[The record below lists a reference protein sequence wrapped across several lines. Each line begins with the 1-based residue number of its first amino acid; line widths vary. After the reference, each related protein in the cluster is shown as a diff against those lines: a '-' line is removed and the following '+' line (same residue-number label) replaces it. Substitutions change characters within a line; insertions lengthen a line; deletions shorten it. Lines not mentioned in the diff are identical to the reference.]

1 MGRGGCRR
9 KEPSLVTALLI
20 LTPERKKRAM
30 LLGLQAL
37 WLSFSTENG
46 GTRDGRLRSPAA
58 RESVVGCRTVWLVKW
73 YVLTPTTSVP
83 SPETIRKP
91 MVALV
96 SVSIVIALFLIWLIY
111 FKGKVAAPEWVG
123 ALPAAN
129 ASFNS
134 LSALCLTFGYIN
146 IRRGNRVVHKRFM
159 LTATVFSA
167 LFLISYVTYHFFHG
181 DTLFPG
187 HGWVRPVYFFILIS
201 HIGLSMAA
209 LPLILAALWFGLGNQ
224 FRVHR
229 RIARWTFPI
238 WLYVSVT
245 GVIVFAFL
253 KYFTA

>member
-1 MGRGGCRR
+1 MSGTGTHVRSA
-9 KEPSLVTALLI
+9 E
-20 LTPERKKRAM
+20 
-30 LLGLQAL
+30 LG
-37 WLSFSTENG
+37 
-46 GTRDGRLRSPAA
+46 
-58 RESVVGCRTVWLVKW
+58 
-73 YVLTPTTSVP
+73 
-83 SPETIRKP
+83 RKP
-91 MVALV
+91 MLAMVTLSAA
-96 SVSIVIALFLIWLIY
+96 IAAFPIWLIY
-111 FKGKVAAPEWVG
+111 FKGKVAAPDWVR

-134 LSALCLTFGYIN
+134 LSALCLICGYIN
-146 IRRGNRVVHKRFM
+146 IRRGDRVVHRRFM

-167 LFLISYVTYHFFHG
+167 LFLISYVTYLFFHG

-201 HIGLSMAA
+201 HIGLSIVA
-209 LPLILAALWFGLGNQ
+209 LPLILAALWFGLGSQ

>member
-1 MGRGGCRR
+1 VRKHYSCR
-9 KEPSLVTALLI
+9 
-20 LTPERKKRAM
+20 
-30 LLGLQAL
+30 
-37 WLSFSTENG
+37 
-46 GTRDGRLRSPAA
+46 AA
-58 RESVVGCRTVWLVKW
+58 RELRMFATDRRSVKCGGCRTVWLVKW
-73 YVLTPTTSVP
+73 YVLTPSTPVH

-96 SVSIVIALFLIWLIY
+96 SLSIVIALFLIWLIY
-111 FKGKVAAPEWVG
+111 FKGKVTAPDWVG

-146 IRRGNRVVHKRFM
+146 IRRGNRVVHRRFM

-187 HGWVRPVYFFILIS
+187 QGWVRPVYFFILIS
-201 HIGLSMAA
+201 HVGLSMVA
-209 LPLILAALWFGLGNQ
+209 LPLILAALWFGLGSQ

-253 KYFTA
+253 KHFTT